1 MWSIQNSCGKACTSG
16 DKYYFFF
23 FKEQLVVHRWGPKLG
38 GRYKDSD
45 RGRDNTKKVLT
56 AATG

>member
-16 DKYYFFF
+16 DIYYIFF

-38 GRYKDSD
+38 GRYKDSEAGITP
-45 RGRDNTKKVLT
+45 RKL
-56 AATG
+56 